1 MVWFIVWYKF
11 GLFFTDL
18 WWLGF
23 CFDLVVYTEISEPSL
38 RICEAL
44 AATFVNTRGCFHFL
58 VGEEQMV
65 GIKGIAPSCLIMQQG
80 RQ

>member
-1 MVWFIVWYKF
+1 M
-11 GLFFTDL
+11 
-18 WWLGF
+18 
-23 CFDLVVYTEISEPSL
+23 VYTEISEPSL

-65 GIKGIAPSCLIMQQG
+65 GIKGIAPPCLIMQQG